1 MSYFTGDDLIFYQ
14 DSNTGQIMSGGYTI
28 DSILLKKGVAPM
40 TTLNKIGGKK
50 DDIDNDKD
58 TENVSSIFENL
69 AVPAGLFY
77 YPEKN
82 TNIEI
87 IEYKQS
93 SPLNED
99 IHDRLF
105 KLVEMNNSYKKKH
118 KTYKNKIINN
128 NKKYSRKGI

>member
-1 MSYFTGDDLIFYQ
+1 MYMNYFTGDDLIFYQ

-28 DSILLKKGVAPM
+28 DSILLKKGIAPM
-40 TTLNKIGGKK
+40 TTLNKVGGKK
-50 DDIDNDKD
+50 DDDYDDND
-58 TENVSSIFENL
+58 NVSSIFENL

-82 TNIEI
+82 CNIEI

-105 KLVEMNNSYKKKH
+105 KLVEMNNSNKKKN